1 MPTFFIPNVS
11 HQTFRAPSS
20 KEKIN
25 LPEHESSRNRKGKIN
40 NLMFYMNLNLFCRFG
55 IILFLLIGT
64 GCTEFK
70 KWAYEGFDRD
80 EWQHPEEII
89 QSLSLKSGDQIADL
103 GSGSGYFTF
112 RLADAVGQSGKVYA
126 VDIDADM
133 NADLKLRVKE
143 KGYDNIEVV
152 LATPNDPGL
161 PENSLDLIFSSN
173 AYHHLENRPTY
184 FANVEKYLAPQGR
197 IAIID
202 FHGEGWLQQLIGH
215 YTPSDVIH
223 SELQEA
229 GYTLEQEFDF
239 LPKQVFLIFS
249 SGGASGKDRE

>member
-1 MPTFFIPNVS
+1 M
-11 HQTFRAPSS
+11 
-20 KEKIN
+20 
-25 LPEHESSRNRKGKIN
+25 L
-40 NLMFYMNLNLFCRFG
+40 YMKLNIFCRVG
-55 IILFLLIGT
+55 IIAFLLIGT
-64 GCTEFK
+64 GCTEIK

-89 QSLSLKSGDQIADL
+89 QALSLQAGDNVADV

-112 RLADAVGQSGKVYA
+112 RLADAVGQAGKVYA

-133 NADLKLRVKE
+133 NADLEIRVAE
-143 KGYDNIEVV
+143 KGYENIDVL

-161 PENSLDLIFSSN
+161 QENSIDLIFSSN
-173 AYHHLENRPTY
+173 AYHHLENRATY
-184 FANVEKYLAPQGR
+184 FANLRQYLQPQGR

-202 FHGEGWLQQLIGH
+202 FHGEGWIQQFIGH
-215 YTPSDVIH
+215 YTPRDVIQR
-223 SELQEA
+223 ELQEA

-249 SGGASGKDRE
+249 ADKL